1 MIVLNR
7 AAHYTLLLINFNHF
21 ETRTSDKTCQNL
33 YAVVLHRLFTLDS
46 RVPLKRFVELKF
58 IEKVYRLVDKSIMHL
73 TFSGSKSFVVM
84 NSISQSSSNSIV
96 QTEHVDVKKLWDDAL
111 VTVELSITP
120 ANFKT
125 WFRDT
130 HIVSLEDGTITL
142 GVPSVFVRDWLSDKF
157 QPMVL
162 KVLRDLT
169 PHVRS
174 IEYSVVQ
181 RSDKR
186 QDSKPQ
192 TVNAALPL
200 EEYYIN
206 KSDNLNPKYI
216 FDTFVIGPFNALA
229 HAAAKTVCDKPG
241 ISYNPLFIYGKT
253 GHGKTHL
260 IQAVGNQ
267 LKRTGKKVFYVTSER
282 FTVDYFNS
290 LQSGTANNFK
300 DKYRQYDVLIMDDVQ
315 FLANKEKTQ
324 EELFHLFNAL
334 HDNNKQIV
342 FSSDIHPALLSGLEE
357 RLQSRFAQ
365 GMIVDIPAPDLESR
379 AAILKAKAA
388 QNSITLT
395 DEVVDHLANTIE
407 GNIRELE
414 GALNTIM
421 CQSQL
426 TGRALSI
433 EEVKLI
439 IKNSTR
445 PRKTLAVSDVVDK
458 VARYFDIEPASI
470 YEKTRRKEVVKPRQL
485 IMYILREDFAVSYPA
500 IGQKLGGRDHTT
512 VIHSCEKIKN
522 LLKDDQELE
531 EEITQVRLLLK

>member
-1 MIVLNR
+1 M
-7 AAHYTLLLINFNHF
+7 
-21 ETRTSDKTCQNL
+21 S
-33 YAVVLHRLFTLDS
+33 
-46 RVPLKRFVELKF
+46 
-58 IEKVYRLVDKSIMHL
+58 
-73 TFSGSKSFVVM
+73 
-84 NSISQSSSNSIV
+84 SISHISTSII
-96 QTEHVDVKKLWDDAL
+96 QTEQIDIKRLWDDAL
-111 VTVELSITP
+111 VNIELSITP

-142 GVPSVFVRDWLSDKF
+142 GVPSVFVRDWVADKF
-157 QPMVL
+157 QALIL
-162 KVLRDLT
+162 KTLRDLT
-169 PHVRS
+169 PYARS
-174 IEYSVVQ
+174 IDYAVIQ
-181 RSDKR
+181 RNDRKHET
-186 QDSKPQ
+186 SKKQ
-192 TVNAALPL
+192 TINAALPL

-216 FDTFVIGPFNALA
+216 FDTFVIGPFNELS
-229 HAAAKTVCDKPG
+229 HAAARTVVNKPG
-241 ISYNPLFIYGKT
+241 IAYNPLFIYGKT

-267 LKRTGKKVFYVTSER
+267 LKRVGKKVFYVTSER
-282 FTVDYFNS
+282 FAVDYMNS

-324 EELFHLFNAL
+324 EELFHLFNAM

-342 FSSDIHPALLSGLEE
+342 FSSDVHPALMSNMED
-357 RLQSRFAQ
+357 RLKSRFSQ
-365 GMIVDIPAPDLESR
+365 GMIVDIPQPDVESR
-379 AAILKAKAA
+379 CAILRAKAA
-388 QNSITLT
+388 QHTITLT

-414 GALNTIM
+414 GALNTIL

-426 TGRALSI
+426 LGRSLALD
-433 EEVKLI
+433 EVRVL

-445 PRKTLAVSDVVDK
+445 PRKSLAVTDVVDK
-458 VARYFDIEPASI
+458 IARFYDIEPASI

-485 IMYILREDFAVSYPA
+485 IMYILREDFQVSYPA

-512 VIHSCEKIKN
+512 VIHSCEKIKREVKEDEELEDEISQIRQ
-522 LLKDDQELE
+522 LLK
-531 EEITQVRLLLK
+531 

>member
-1 MIVLNR
+1 MNTQSHLVTNNIV
-7 AAHYTLLLINFNHF
+7 H
-21 ETRTSDKTCQNL
+21 
-33 YAVVLHRLFTLDS
+33 
-46 RVPLKRFVELKF
+46 
-58 IEKVYRLVDKSIMHL
+58 
-73 TFSGSKSFVVM
+73 
-84 NSISQSSSNSIV
+84 
-96 QTEHVDVKKLWDDAL
+96 TEQVDVKRLWDDAL
-111 VTVELSITP
+111 VNIELSITP

-125 WFRDT
+125 WFKDT
-130 HIVSLEDGTITL
+130 HIVSLEDGTITI
-142 GVPSVFVRDWLSDKF
+142 GVPSVFVRDWLQDKF
-157 QPMVL
+157 QTLIL
-162 KVLRDLT
+162 KTLRELT

-174 IEYSVVQ
+174 IEYAVVQ
-181 RSDKR
+181 RNDKK
-186 QDSKPQ
+186 QESSKTQ

-206 KSDNLNPKYI
+206 KSDNLNPKYT

-229 HAAAKTVCDKPG
+229 HTAAKTVSEKPG

-260 IQAVGNQ
+260 IQGVGNQ
-267 LKRTGKKVFYVTSER
+267 LKKAGKKVFYVTSER

-290 LQSGTANNFK
+290 LQNGTANNFK

-334 HDNNKQIV
+334 HDSNKQIV
-342 FSSDIHPALLSGLEE
+342 FSSDIHPALLSGLED
-357 RLQSRFAQ
+357 RLRSRFGQ
-365 GMIVDIPAPDLESR
+365 GMIVDIPAPDMESR
-379 AAILKAKAA
+379 AAILRSKAA
-388 QNSITLT
+388 QNSLSLSE
-395 DEVVDHLANTIE
+395 DVVDHLAKTIE

-426 TGRALSI
+426 MGRTLSLD
-433 EEVKLI
+433 EVKTI

-445 PRKTLAVSDVVDK
+445 PRKTLAVSDVVEK
-458 VARYFDIEPASI
+458 IARYFDVEPTSI
-470 YEKTRRKEVVKPRQL
+470 YEKTRRKEIVKPRQL
-485 IMYILREDFAVSYPA
+485 IMYILREDFQVSYPA

-522 LLKDDQELE
+522 ELKDNTELE
-531 EEITQVRLLLK
+531 EEITQIRLLLK

>member
-1 MIVLNR
+1 MNPLSQPSTNNIV
-7 AAHYTLLLINFNHF
+7 H
-21 ETRTSDKTCQNL
+21 
-33 YAVVLHRLFTLDS
+33 
-46 RVPLKRFVELKF
+46 
-58 IEKVYRLVDKSIMHL
+58 
-73 TFSGSKSFVVM
+73 
-84 NSISQSSSNSIV
+84 
-96 QTEHVDVKKLWDDAL
+96 TEQIDVKKLWDDAL
-111 VTVELSITP
+111 VTIELSITP

-130 HIVSLEDGTITL
+130 HIVSLEDGTVTL

-157 QPMVL
+157 QSMIL
-162 KVLRDLT
+162 KTLRELT
-169 PHVRS
+169 PYVRS
-174 IEYSVVQ
+174 IEYAVVQ
-181 RSDKR
+181 RNDKK
-186 QDSKPQ
+186 QEATKQQ

-206 KSDNLNPKYI
+206 KSDNLNPKYT
-216 FDTFVIGPFNALA
+216 FDNFVIGPFNALA
-229 HAAAKTVCDKPG
+229 HTAAKTVSEKPG
-241 ISYNPLFIYGKT
+241 IAYNPLFIYGKT

-260 IQAVGNQ
+260 IQAVGNY
-267 LKRTGKKVFYVTSER
+267 LKKQGKKVFYVTSER

-290 LQSGTANNFK
+290 LQNGTANSFK
-300 DKYRQYDVLIMDDVQ
+300 DKYRQYDTLIMDDVQ

-342 FSSDIHPALLSGLEE
+342 FSSDMHPALLSGLEE

-365 GMIVDIPAPDLESR
+365 GMIVDIPAPDIESR
-379 AAILKAKAA
+379 AAILKAKSA
-388 QNSITLT
+388 QNGITLAE
-395 DEVVDHLANTIE
+395 EVVDHLAHTIE

-426 TGRALSI
+426 LGRTLSLD
-433 EEVKLI
+433 EVKQI

-458 VARYFDIEPASI
+458 VARYFDIDPSSI
-470 YEKTRRKEVVKPRQL
+470 YEKTRRKEIVKPRQL
-485 IMYILREDFAVSYPA
+485 IMYILREDFQVSYPA

-522 LLKDDQELE
+522 ELKDDNDLE
-531 EEITQVRLLLK
+531 EEITQIRLLLK

>member
-1 MIVLNR
+1 MVR
-7 AAHYTLLLINFNHF
+7 LL
-21 ETRTSDKTCQNL
+21 RT
-33 YAVVLHRLFTLDS
+33 YPHR
-46 RVPLKRFVELKF
+46 
-58 IEKVYRLVDKSIMHL
+58 
-73 TFSGSKSFVVM
+73 M
-84 NSISQSSSNSIV
+84 NPITSQTSPNSIV
-96 QTEHVDVKKLWDDAL
+96 QTENIDVKKLWDDAL
-111 VTVELSITP
+111 VNIELSITP

-157 QPMVL
+157 QSMIL
-162 KVLRDLT
+162 KVLRELT

-186 QDSKPQ
+186 HETKSQ

-206 KSDNLNPKYI
+206 KSDNLNPKYV
-216 FDTFVIGPFNALA
+216 FDTFVVGPFNALA
-229 HAAAKTVCDKPG
+229 HAAAKTVSERPG
-241 ISYNPLFIYGKT
+241 ITYNPLFIYGKT

-260 IQAVGNQ
+260 IQAVGNH
-267 LKRTGKKVFYVTSER
+267 LKRAGKKVFYVTSER

-290 LQSGTANNFK
+290 LQSGTANSFK
-300 DKYRQYDVLIMDDVQ
+300 DKYRQYDVMIMDDVQ

-342 FSSDIHPALLSGLEE
+342 FSSDIHPSLLSGLEE
-357 RLQSRFAQ
+357 RLLSRFAQ
-365 GMIVDIPAPDLESR
+365 GMIVDIPAPDVESR
-379 AAILKAKAA
+379 VAILRAKAA
-388 QNSITLT
+388 QNSITLS
-395 DEVVDHLANTIE
+395 DEVVEHLAYTIE

-426 TGRALSI
+426 MGRTLTLD
-433 EEVKLI
+433 EVKLI

-458 VARYFDIEPASI
+458 VARYFDVEPASI

-500 IGQKLGGRDHTT
+500 IGQRLGGRDHTT

-522 LLKDDQELE
+522 ELKDNTELE
-531 EEITQVRLLLK
+531 EELTQLRMLLK

>member
-1 MIVLNR
+1 MNPLTHPTINTIV
-7 AAHYTLLLINFNHF
+7 H
-21 ETRTSDKTCQNL
+21 
-33 YAVVLHRLFTLDS
+33 
-46 RVPLKRFVELKF
+46 
-58 IEKVYRLVDKSIMHL
+58 
-73 TFSGSKSFVVM
+73 
-84 NSISQSSSNSIV
+84 
-96 QTEHVDVKKLWDDAL
+96 TEQVDVKKLWDDAL
-111 VTVELSITP
+111 VTIELSITP

-142 GVPSVFVRDWLSDKF
+142 GVPSVFVRDWLADKF
-157 QPMVL
+157 QSMML
-162 KVLRDLT
+162 KTLRELT
-169 PHVRS
+169 NHVRS
-174 IEYSVVQ
+174 IEYAVIQ
-181 RSDKR
+181 RSDRKQETSR
-186 QDSKPQ
+186 PQ

-206 KSDNLNPKYI
+206 KSDNLNQKYL
-216 FDTFVIGPFNALA
+216 FETFVIGPFNALA
-229 HAAAKTVCDKPG
+229 HAAAKTVSEKPG
-241 ISYNPLFIYGKT
+241 IAYNPLFIYGKT

-267 LKRTGKKVFYVTSER
+267 LKKSGRKVFYVTSER

-290 LQSGTANNFK
+290 LQNGTANNFK

-342 FSSDIHPALLSGLEE
+342 FSSDVHPALLPGLEE

-365 GMIVDIPAPDLESR
+365 GMIVDIPAPDMESR
-379 AAILKAKAA
+379 AAILRAKTA
-388 QNSITLT
+388 QQGLMLI
-395 DEVVDHLANTIE
+395 DEVIDHLAHTIE

-426 TGRALSI
+426 LGRTLSL
-433 EEVKLI
+433 EEVKQI

-445 PRKTLAVSDVVDK
+445 PRKTLAVADVVDK
-458 VARYFDIEPASI
+458 IARYFDVEPASI
-470 YEKTRRKEVVKPRQL
+470 YEKTRRKEIVKPRQL
-485 IMYILREDFAVSYPA
+485 IMYILREDFQVSYPA
-500 IGQKLGGRDHTT
+500 IGLKLGGRDHTT

-522 LLKDDQELE
+522 DLKGNSDLE
-531 EEITQVRLLLK
+531 EEITQIRLLLK

>member
-1 MIVLNR
+1 MNPLS
-7 AAHYTLLLINFNHF
+7 HPSTNH
-21 ETRTSDKTCQNL
+21 
-33 YAVVLHRLFTLDS
+33 
-46 RVPLKRFVELKF
+46 
-58 IEKVYRLVDKSIMHL
+58 
-73 TFSGSKSFVVM
+73 
-84 NSISQSSSNSIV
+84 IV
-96 QTEHVDVKKLWDDAL
+96 QTEQIDVKKLWDDAL
-111 VTVELSITP
+111 VTIELSITP

-130 HIVSLEDGTITL
+130 HIVSLEDGTVTL
-142 GVPSVFVRDWLSDKF
+142 GVPSVFVRDWLADKF
-157 QPMVL
+157 QTMIL
-162 KVLRDLT
+162 KTLRDLT
-169 PHVRS
+169 PYVRS
-174 IEYSVVQ
+174 VEYTVVQ
-181 RSDKR
+181 RTDRKQETSR
-186 QDSKPQ
+186 QQ

-216 FDTFVIGPFNALA
+216 FDTFVVGPFNALA
-229 HAAAKTVCDKPG
+229 HAAAKTVSQKPG
-241 ISYNPLFIYGKT
+241 IAYNPLFIYGKT

-267 LKRTGKKVFYVTSER
+267 LKRSGKKVFYVTSER

-290 LQSGTANNFK
+290 LQNGTANNFK
-300 DKYRQYDVLIMDDVQ
+300 DKYRQYDVLIMDDIQ

-342 FSSDIHPALLSGLEE
+342 FSSDIHPTLLSGLED
-357 RLQSRFAQ
+357 RLRSRFAQ
-365 GMIVDIPAPDLESR
+365 GMIVDIPAPDMESR
-379 AAILKAKAA
+379 AAILRAKTA
-388 QNSITLT
+388 QQGLTLSE
-395 DEVVDHLANTIE
+395 DVVAHLAETIE

-426 TGRALSI
+426 LGRTLSLD
-433 EEVKLI
+433 EVKQI

-458 VARYFDIEPASI
+458 VARYFDIDPAAI
-470 YEKTRRKEVVKPRQL
+470 YEKTRRKEIVKPRQL
-485 IMYILREDFAVSYPA
+485 IMYILREDFQVSYPA
-500 IGQKLGGRDHTT
+500 IGQKMGGRDHTT

-522 LLKDDQELE
+522 DLKGDSDLE
-531 EEITQVRLLLK
+531 EELTQIRLLLK

>member
-1 MIVLNR
+1 MNPLSQPSTNNIV
-7 AAHYTLLLINFNHF
+7 H
-21 ETRTSDKTCQNL
+21 
-33 YAVVLHRLFTLDS
+33 
-46 RVPLKRFVELKF
+46 
-58 IEKVYRLVDKSIMHL
+58 
-73 TFSGSKSFVVM
+73 
-84 NSISQSSSNSIV
+84 
-96 QTEHVDVKKLWDDAL
+96 TEQIDVKKLWDDAL
-111 VTVELSITP
+111 VTIELSITP

-142 GVPSVFVRDWLSDKF
+142 GVPSVFVRDWLADKF
-157 QPMVL
+157 QSMIL
-162 KVLRDLT
+162 KTLRELT
-169 PHVRS
+169 PYVRS
-174 IEYSVVQ
+174 IEYAVVQ
-181 RSDKR
+181 RNDKK
-186 QDSKPQ
+186 QEATKQQ

-206 KSDNLNPKYI
+206 KSDNLNPKYT
-216 FDTFVIGPFNALA
+216 FENFVIGPFNALA
-229 HAAAKTVCDKPG
+229 HTAAKTVSEKPG
-241 ISYNPLFIYGKT
+241 IAYNPLFIYGKT

-260 IQAVGNQ
+260 IQAVGNH
-267 LKRTGKKVFYVTSER
+267 LKKQGKKVFYVTSER

-290 LQSGTANNFK
+290 LQNGTANSFK
-300 DKYRQYDVLIMDDVQ
+300 DKYRQYDALIMDDVQ

-342 FSSDIHPALLSGLEE
+342 FSSDVHPALLSGLEE

-365 GMIVDIPAPDLESR
+365 GMIVDIPAPDMESR
-379 AAILKAKAA
+379 AAILRAKSA
-388 QNSITLT
+388 QNGITLAE
-395 DEVVDHLANTIE
+395 EVVDHLANTIE

-426 TGRALSI
+426 LGRTLSLD
-433 EEVKLI
+433 EVKQI

-458 VARYFDIEPASI
+458 VARYFDVDPSSI
-470 YEKTRRKEVVKPRQL
+470 YEKTRRKEIVKPRQL
-485 IMYILREDFAVSYPA
+485 IMYILREDFQVSYPA

-522 LLKDDQELE
+522 ELKDDTDLE
-531 EEITQVRLLLK
+531 EEITQIRLLLK